1 MYVHTY
7 TKLNT
12 AAWLKSTPINHL
24 LALRAVRKY
33 CMYVTSA
40 TIVRC
45 SWSCDS
51 IISEM
56 KKSPMVVCVCVYV
69 LGERG
74 ESDMHHVTCSL
85 YKGTYV
91 RTYIGG

>member
-24 LALRAVRKY
+24 LALRAVCKY

-56 KKSPMVVCVCVYV
+56 KKSPMVVCVCVCMCW
-69 LGERG
+69 ERG
-74 ESDMHHVTCSL
+74 ENQTCTML
-85 YKGTYV
+85 HAHCTYV